1 MTGDAVLVLG
11 ATGPSGICL
20 LRELL
25 HRKHRAIAY
34 VRSPSK
40 IPDDLKSNPLL
51 EIVHSRIDH
60 HPSLSQALS
69 RARAVISFLGPS
81 PQTVLGTL
89 TLFAW
94 LGPPLPYPAYYADD
108 ILPLMQTHGVRRILA
123 LSTLSATVSDEDD
136 PRGEGDRFVLSRW
149 FARVLVKVVVP
160 KAYWAM
166 VGIARVF
173 GELRGREGVDL
184 DWTVFRVPMLLG
196 GADDESW
203 RKERDEEKGVY
214 AGPIRRGV
222 WKGVIGRARLARWC
236 VDWLETGG
244 DGEWKGRMP
253 AVCDASRDR

>member
-1 MTGDAVLVLG
+1 MAGDAVLVLG

-25 HRKHRAIAY
+25 HRNYRAIAY
-34 VRSPSK
+34 ARNPSK

-51 EIVHSRIDH
+51 EIVHSPIDH

-69 RARAVISFLGPS
+69 RAHAVISFLGPS
-81 PQTVLGTL
+81 PQTVLDTL
-89 TLFAW
+89 MSFAYF
-94 LGPPLPYPAYYADD
+94 GPPLPYPRYYAED

-123 LSTLSATVSDEDD
+123 LSTLSAAVHDEDD

-149 FARVLVKVVVP
+149 LTKVLVRVMVP

-173 GELRGREGVDL
+173 GGLRGQEVDL

-203 RKERDEEKGVY
+203 RREREERKGVY
-214 AGPIRRGV
+214 AGPIRPRV
-222 WKGVIGRARLARWC
+222 WKGVMGRARLARWC
-236 VDWLETGG
+236 VDWLERGG
-244 DGEWKGRMP
+244 NGEWKGRMP
-253 AVCDASRDR
+253 AVCDAKRDI